1 MAYDRDDDLGNS
13 AQWMEADEANLEEL
27 RNAPIEMGDT
37 AYGCFE
43 AGQKRDAER
52 AYGKM
57 TLAENEY
64 FRRKMAEIDEADADD
79 GQSPPSNPTPV

>member
-1 MAYDRDDDLGNS
+1 M
-13 AQWMEADEANLEEL
+13 LEEL
-27 RNAPIEMGDT
+27 RNVPIEMGDT
-37 AYGCFE
+37 SFGRFE

-52 AYGKM
+52 AYQKM
-57 TLAENEY
+57 TLAEKES